1 MIAKTDL
8 LARSAE
14 WGLRPDV
21 VEKDYVLGW
30 LLAGF
35 ALHPATS
42 RHWVFKGGTCLKKCY
57 LETFRFSED
66 LDFSLLPDGAY
77 TVDELRQLVV
87 EAAELAATESGISFP
102 PDGVDVLPRRDK
114 LGRPTFV
121 GKIAYR
127 GPLAVP
133 TGPKIQLDITQQ
145 EPVLDSVTKQSILH
159 PYPDLIPEALCVSCY
174 SLEELF
180 AEKCRALLERTRP
193 RDLYD
198 VVHIGEARRGH
209 LDLRKARE
217 LFEGKCRTKGLAPPN
232 ASSLVQQAR
241 GSAEL
246 AADWSVMLAHQLR
259 QLPPIEQFLDRLPE
273 ALSWLDR
280 VTPTPVPV
288 ASVPLKPGEEIF
300 RPRGGFFWQSS
311 VPLEGVRFAGTNRLL
326 IEFDYRDEQGKLSH
340 RLIEPYSFRVR
351 GAGNRLLYGWD
362 LSRSDIRAF
371 NTRNISNLKV
381 TDRPFAPRFSVEFVG

>member
-1 MIAKTDL
+1 VITKTDI
-8 LARSAE
+8 LARAAE
-14 WGLRPDV
+14 WELRPDV

-66 LDFSLLPDGAY
+66 LDFSLLPEGAY
-77 TVDELRQLVV
+77 TAAELRQLVV
-87 EAAELAATESGISFP
+87 EAAELAATESGVSFP
-102 PDGVDVLPRRDK
+102 PDGIDILPRRDK

-121 GKIAYR
+121 GKVTYR

-133 TGPKIQLDITQQ
+133 TGPKVQLDITQQ
-145 EPVLDSVTKQSILH
+145 EPILAPVAKQSILH
-159 PYPDLIPEALCVSCY
+159 PYPDLIPDALSVSCY

-209 LDLRKARE
+209 LDLTKARE
-217 LFEGKCRTKGLAPPN
+217 LFEAKCSTKGLIPPT
-232 ASSLVQQAR
+232 ADALVQQAR

-259 QLPPIEQFLDRLPE
+259 QLPPIEQFLDRLPD

-280 VTPTPVPV
+280 AVAVSTPI
-288 ASVPLKPGEEIF
+288 AALPLKPGEEIF
-300 RPRGGFFWQSS
+300 RPRGSFFWQSS
-311 VPLEGVRFAGTNRLL
+311 VPLESVRFAGTNRLL
-326 IEFDYRDEQGKLSH
+326 IEFDYRDETGKRSH
-340 RLIEPYSFRVR
+340 RLVEPYSFRVK
-351 GAGNRLLYGWD
+351 GTGNRLLYAWD

-371 NTRNISNLKV
+371 NTLNISNLMV
-381 TDRPFAPRFSVEFVG
+381 TDRTFTPRFRVEFVG